1 MSGTIP
7 HTALMTAAL
16 AMAES
21 EGVPLG
27 QTQLRETSEILD
39 AALCPEDDCLLPRG
53 HDCDCL
59 PTLVRFAEDR
69 QKLAEALDSMLS
81 VHSDGP
87 LSETCRDTLRVHGA
101 DS

>member
-1 MSGTIP
+1 MSGKIP
-7 HTALMTAAL
+7 HTCLMTAAL
-16 AMAES
+16 AMAEN

-27 QTQLRETSEILD
+27 QTQLRETELVLE

-59 PTLVRFAEDR
+59 PTLIRFAWDR
-69 QKLAEALDSMLS
+69 SKLVEALDSMLA
-81 VHSDGP
+81 VHPDGP
-87 LSETCRDTLRVHGA
+87 LSETCRDTLREHGS